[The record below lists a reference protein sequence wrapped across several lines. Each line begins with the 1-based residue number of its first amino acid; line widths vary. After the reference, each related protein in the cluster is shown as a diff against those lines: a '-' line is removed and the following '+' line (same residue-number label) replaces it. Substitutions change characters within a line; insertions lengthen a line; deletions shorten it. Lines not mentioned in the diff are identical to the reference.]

1 MRTLATISSAE
12 GTLAIP
18 PESEKTTVSV
28 WLIKIHRMLQ
38 KLYTGEEETPR
49 EMHLEA
55 LNVFSA
61 TEYSMQKHRTK
72 QFQSWEGPWR

>member
-1 MRTLATISSAE
+1 
-12 GTLAIP
+12 
-18 PESEKTTVSV
+18 
-28 WLIKIHRMLQ
+28 MLQ

-61 TEYSMQKHRTK
+61 TECSMQKHRTK
-72 QFQSWEGPWR
+72 QFQSWEGP

>member
-1 MRTLATISSAE
+1 
-12 GTLAIP
+12 
-18 PESEKTTVSV
+18 
-28 WLIKIHRMLQ
+28 MLQ

-61 TEYSMQKHRTK
+61 TECYAKAQNQTISELGGTLKII
-72 QFQSWEGPWR
+72 